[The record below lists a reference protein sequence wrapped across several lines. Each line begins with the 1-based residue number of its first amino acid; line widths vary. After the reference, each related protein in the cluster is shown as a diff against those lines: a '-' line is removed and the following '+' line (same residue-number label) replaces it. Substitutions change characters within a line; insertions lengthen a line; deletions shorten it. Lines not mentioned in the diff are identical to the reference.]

1 MEPLITSNQERRSSL
16 RVPVAIKLPPVK
28 HTRMGANM
36 AEVTFDYRNLTE
48 VEGGIQEGEL
58 NEIRSRLE
66 DATKELLKE
75 ELGFMQI
82 PKTDRYAEI
91 SKALAEDI
99 RNSGA
104 TDFIHCG
111 IGGSALGPM
120 ALQKALNHPY
130 YNQLTDRGGPRIH
143 FAENTDPSSLGAILD
158 VADAENTWV
167 NVVTKSGS
175 TAETMANFLVVRGFL
190 EDALGDGYREH
201 TVFTTDPE
209 EGFLNEISAHEDIK
223 TLPIQQNVGGRF
235 SVLTPVGL
243 LPAAVGGLDVEALLA
258 GAAQCVDEVN
268 EQGAEHPAVVG
279 AAMHYL
285 MDTAK
290 GRNVRVMMA
299 YADALERTA
308 AWFVQLWAESLGKDG
323 KGSTPHGAV
332 GTTDQHSQV
341 QLYMEGPQDKVIE
354 ILQVENH
361 PRDLEIPN
369 AYGDIEGVGYLG
381 GHSMAELLNVEC
393 DATQKALTE
402 AGRPNCAIKLGG
414 ISEENIGYLFQA
426 LEVQTAIAGSLYG
439 VNAFN
444 QPGVEA
450 GKNITYERMG
460 RPGY

>member
-1 MEPLITSNQERRSSL
+1 
-16 RVPVAIKLPPVK
+16 
-28 HTRMGANM
+28 M
-36 AEVTFDYRNLTE
+36 AEVSFDYQNLIE
-48 VEGGIQEGEL
+48 VEGGIQDGEL
-58 NEIRSRLE
+58 DEMRPKLE
-66 DATKELLKE
+66 DAAKELLDGD
-75 ELGFMQI
+75 LGFMQL
-82 PKTDRYAEI
+82 PKTDRYTEV
-91 SKALAEDI
+91 SKALADDI
-99 RNSGA
+99 RESGA
-104 TDFIHCG
+104 TDFILAG

-120 ALQKALNHPY
+120 AVQKALNHPY

-143 FAENTDPSSLGAILD
+143 FAENTDPSSLAAILD
-158 VADAENTWV
+158 VADPENTWI

-175 TAETMANFLVVRGFL
+175 TAETMTNFLVVRGFL

-209 EGFLNEISAHEDIK
+209 EGYLNEISDREGIK

-243 LPAAVGGLDVEALLA
+243 LPAAVASIDVDALLS

-285 MDTAK
+285 MDTAR
-290 GRNVRVMMA
+290 GRNVRVMMT

-354 ILQVENH
+354 IVQVENH
-361 PRDLEIPN
+361 PRDLKIPEV
-369 AYGDIEGVGYLG
+369 YEDIEGVGYLG
-381 GHSMAELLNVEC
+381 GHTMAELLNVEC

-402 AGRPNCAIKLGG
+402 AGRPNCAIKLGEV
-414 ISEENIGYLFQA
+414 SAENIGYLFQA
-426 LEVQTAIAGSLYG
+426 LEVQTAISGSLYG